1 MTGIASAALMTAMV
15 QELCRVTDFA
25 SAARINAMVQ
35 GLRDNPVINYAIA
48 VFIIVALIYLAVL
61 QFWVLLRTRKHL
73 KEMQSAYS
81 EIEIQRSE
89 LQLRNKDLTDSLN
102 YARRIQAALLPAEH
116 HIRRIFPD
124 YFIYYR
130 PKHIVSGDFYWFDKL
145 DDDRFILVCADSTG
159 HGVPGAFMSMIGST
173 LLQDIV
179 SRQRISKP
187 SEILTMLDKQI
198 FSILNQNLELGVS
211 NDGMD
216 IVVCEFTMKNRH
228 VRFASAMRPVI
239 LVMGGEEYYIK
250 GNRSSVGGQS
260 VMEKYFDD
268 QEYFLNEGDTIYL
281 FSDGLPDQFGGTD
294 GKKMK
299 VARLKTWITE
309 SYSLPLEKQ
318 HRNLVSNYNDWKG
331 NFEQVDDILMMGVRV

>member
-1 MTGIASAALMTAMV
+1 
-15 QELCRVTDFA
+15 
-25 SAARINAMVQ
+25 
-35 GLRDNPVINYAIA
+35 
-48 VFIIVALIYLAVL
+48 
-61 QFWVLLRTRKHL
+61 
-73 KEMQSAYS
+73 
-81 EIEIQRSE
+81 
-89 LQLRNKDLTDSLN
+89 
-102 YARRIQAALLPAEH
+102 
-116 HIRRIFPD
+116 
-124 YFIYYR
+124 
-130 PKHIVSGDFYWFDKL
+130 
-145 DDDRFILVCADSTG
+145 
-159 HGVPGAFMSMIGST
+159 
-173 LLQDIV
+173 
-179 SRQRISKP
+179 
-187 SEILTMLDKQI
+187 MLDKQI